1 MTRQDY
7 IHHLDALRKGVSKV
21 MAFDREEKDKNG
33 GLSKPTSL
41 EEKRAEKT
49 QKMFDD
55 LLVRLYED
63 AAVSEKIKQE
73 KILAGD
79 LEQAELTFRT
89 EDLVK
94 AEEPEEAKPA
104 KKKGGAK

>member
-7 IHHLDALRKGVSKV
+7 IYHLDALRKGVSKV

-49 QKMFDD
+49 
-55 LLVRLYED
+55 
-63 AAVSEKIKQE
+63 
-73 KILAGD
+73 
-79 LEQAELTFRT
+79 
-89 EDLVK
+89 
-94 AEEPEEAKPA
+94 
-104 KKKGGAK
+104 